1 VTRTRL
7 PWQWAGVLPA
17 LWSAHIGAMYVLQS
31 MHCLDG
37 VLGGELGGVAW
48 VRIASIAVTL
58 ACLGVAVFGAL
69 RMLALHRRAEDEATE
84 CFSLG
89 TCVVSG
95 MLAVYLLWALVPAL
109 AYPTCPG

>member
-1 VTRTRL
+1 MTTTRL

-17 LWSAHIGAMYVLQS
+17 VWSAHIGAMYVLQS

-37 VLGGELGGVAW
+37 VLGGELAGVAW
-48 VRIASIAVTL
+48 VRIASIIVTL
-58 ACLGVAVFGAL
+58 ACLALAVVGML
-69 RMLALHRRAEDEATE
+69 RMLALHRQAEDEATE
-84 CFSLG
+84 YFSLG